1 VPTTRPL
8 RILVVDDDP
17 AMVGAI
23 TALVGTEGHQVIT
36 AYDGLTA
43 VRRFREENPDLVL
56 LDLAMP
62 GPDGFT
68 VAGQIRAAGEAPII
82 VVSGESSEAAKVKAL
97 GIGADDYLVKPF
109 GRAELLARIAAV
121 MRRSGRAE
129 AANLGGPVTFDRLSL
144 DPARHEASVDGVLV
158 PLTPTEFRLLEVLAR
173 AGGDLV
179 PHLRLARAGWP
190 AEPDPDL
197 LWLKPHLARLRAK
210 LDEAGG
216 PAIVAVRGVGY
227 RVEAASVR

>member
-1 VPTTRPL
+1 MMTTRPL

-43 VRRFREENPDLVL
+43 VKRFREESPDVVL

-68 VAGQIRAAGEAPII
+68 VAGQIRASGAAPILI
-82 VVSGESSEAAKVKAL
+82 VSGESGEAAKVRAL

-109 GRAELLARIAAV
+109 GKAELLARIAAV
-121 MRRSGRAE
+121 MRRVDRGSAGP
-129 AANLGGPVTFDRLSL
+129 AAGPVELGTLSIE
-144 DPARHEASVDGVLV
+144 PGRHEALV
-158 PLTPTEFRLLEVLAR
+158 GSATLELTPTEYRLLEALAR
-173 AGGDLV
+173 AQGDLV
-179 PHLRLARAGWP
+179 PHLQLARAGWP
-190 AEPDPDL
+190 GEPDPDL
-197 LWLKPHLARLRAK
+197 LWLKPHLARLRSKVA
-210 LDEAGG
+210 AARG
-216 PAIVAVRGVGY
+216 PRIVAVRGVGY
-227 RVEAASVR
+227 RLLA

>member
-1 VPTTRPL
+1 MPTTRPL

-144 DPARHEASVDGVLV
+144 DPARHEASVDGALV